1 MGCIST
7 TPAPHPPPPA
17 EVGLLLVSEHQFP
30 LTQKGPCVR
39 TEWTRPPWPAS
50 RSPAAASLELRARAS
65 PSQGAKRAQQEHLN
79 LEGPF
84 VREKA
89 NHDKVWHRA
98 GLKLQTSRA
107 LIIHRRFRTHPRT
120 AEGSQERGGGPLSS
134 PGPLAPLQCT
144 LTNRLSRCWVGVSKG
159 FAEGH

>member
-7 TPAPHPPPPA
+7 TGTPTA
-17 EVGLLLVSEHQFP
+17 EVGLLLSLKATVSTDPERPSCPH
-30 LTQKGPCVR
+30 G
-39 TEWTRPPWPAS
+39 RPPAP
-50 RSPAAASLELRARAS
+50 PAAASLELRTRAS
-65 PSQGAKRAQQEHLN
+65 PSQGAERAQQEHLN
-79 LEGPF
+79 LEGPLI
-84 VREKA
+84 REKA
-89 NHDKVWHRA
+89 NHDRVWHRA

-107 LIIHRRFRTHPRT
+107 LIVHRHFRTHPRT

-134 PGPLAPLQCT
+134 PGPLAPHQCA